1 MSSPLYVVLGAGPGL
16 GLATARRFGR
26 EGYDVVL
33 VGRSAVEM
41 GPLAETLSSEGVSA
55 EAAGVDLADEA
66 AVRAL
71 VGDIGSSHGRIDV
84 LHFNPSAWREAD
96 VLHLTPD
103 ELFEDL
109 ALGVAPLLPALQAAI
124 DFMPA
129 GSRVLVT
136 GSMAADKP
144 SPAAPSLGVQKA
156 AVRNLVTSIDATL
169 AERGVRAVAVQVNG
183 ALANEGPF
191 APRAVAQALYAAATR
206 PQEGW
211 TPHVGYD
218 GDGS

>member
-1 MSSPLYVVLGAGPGL
+1 MTSPLYVVLGAGPGL

-33 VGRSAVEM
+33 VGRSAEQM
-41 GPLAETLSSEGVSA
+41 APLAETLASEGVSA
-55 EAAGVDLADEA
+55 DAEGVDLTDEA

-71 VGDIGSSHGRIDV
+71 MVDIGSRHGRIDV

-103 ELFEDL
+103 ELLEDL

-129 GSRVLVT
+129 GGRVLVT
-136 GSMAADKP
+136 GSMAAERP

-156 AVRNLVTSIDATL
+156 AVRNLVTSVDATL

-183 ALANEGPF
+183 ALAKEGPF
-191 APRAVAQALYAAATR
+191 APPAVAQALYAAATR